1 MSTINNNY
9 RLQLRSHKEIFATR
23 ELAVDYIN
31 TFFAPDAL
39 HSEPTLYFYGNERNP
54 SSILAFG
61 VGNRRVSILD
71 CDSLKEQV
79 EVLSQSKEEVV
90 GISDDLQSVIK
101 ALGFRKDEN
110 RISDKVIYEPNR
122 RNLLL
127 ADVKSVSE
135 ALEVLS
141 QAIANATVVTFDDS
155 DTIEVVEKT
164 NRYTNKTDK
173 TFNVKISG
181 NGTEDTKTFNNNI
194 IGVKNDGIFGS
205 VDLEYNED
213 KNTLTFI
220 TSGLNDQGLFKDD
233 AKEKVIQLATPN
245 TSKIVHDGKTLDKVI
260 GELVK
265 TNDSSRLQGDE
276 SNSVITLVKEDLN
289 GGKTVTSEVKLSQ
302 DASILVSNGG
312 LSANIQIDVDKAQN
326 ELVLSVGSR
335 ETRVQLPG
343 LNILRG
349 ISYNARNKS
358 IVVEMANGSNPL
370 VIPVG
375 DMLATWGVSNNANSP
390 VRLSKL
396 TPNEAGGPE
405 TLTADVLLS
414 PTNNLLEVVGGELL
428 VSETRITNELIK
440 PEVEN
445 AKTQIENKI
454 STAVTSLEYLRGK
467 VDENK
472 TLIGELNEKF
482 ESIEQS
488 VATSNI
494 ELVNTS
500 NILKSELAKLDKTIE
515 DVESNTNLIN
525 LVRDTANTTL
535 VKVEE
540 LTNKV
545 KENSSSDEARE
556 KIFNDRFT
564 YLTDEIGKLKVT
576 DETAKQLLE
585 NAKQINLDQ
594 ETKINQNV
602 QEVARVKEQLATIT
616 EQIEDYE
623 ELDNKISSANS
634 LIQDVKSKYD
644 LVKAEVDGINASL
657 QSIPVT
663 IESIVETNN
672 PIKVEVTRENNNFKV
687 KSNID
692 ISEHSDNIILKK
704 NGTLFASGNSKD
716 HSVVYKGEV
725 KTVQDAI
732 GSITNDISK
741 LIFDV
746 ANASNASN
754 ASTGSNTNANNSG
767 STTNVTD
774 IEIRQSQNGYQLYVN
789 GVAKGAE
796 LSIERD
802 TFLKSGSYDSQSKEL
817 KLSIGS
823 KTSDNLSEVS
833 IPVADI
839 VVTTPNAGNGLQ
851 KDDTGYSIKVDTTS
865 SAGVLSVSNNGLKVD
880 LGNYAT
886 KTAVETVKNDLD
898 AVKNSIP
905 NNAGTG
911 NKLITNNDLEQR
923 IQQINNTGSTVA
935 NSDGSTLGI
944 VKGASNDT
952 GDIVTSNGSVSIK
965 LAEKPSVI
973 NGTTFDNTPASN
985 ALKTLQSGGLFL
997 DNVWDCGEY

>member
-1 MSTINNNY
+1 MNTINNNY

-71 CDSLKEQV
+71 CDDLKNQV
-79 EVLSQSKEEVV
+79 EELSQSKEEVKN
-90 GISDDLQSVIK
+90 INDDLESIIK
-101 ALGFRKDEN
+101 SLGFRKDEN
-110 RISDKVIYEPNR
+110 RINDKVVYEPNR

-127 ADVKSVSE
+127 AEVKTITE

-141 QAIANATVVTFDDS
+141 QAISNTTTITFDDS
-155 DTIEVVEKT
+155 DTIEVVEKV

-194 IGVKNDGIFGS
+194 IGVKDDGIFGS

-220 TSGLNDQGLFKDD
+220 TSGLNEQGLFKDD
-233 AKEKVIQLATPN
+233 AKEKVIQLTTPN
-245 TSKIVHDGKTLDKVI
+245 TSKIVHDGQTLDKVI
-260 GELVK
+260 GELIK
-265 TNDSSRLQGDE
+265 TNDSSRIQGDE

-289 GGKTVTSEVKLSQ
+289 GGKTITSEVKLSQ

-312 LSANIQIDVDKAQN
+312 LSANIQIDVDKTQN

-343 LNILRG
+343 INILRG

-358 IVVEMANGSNPL
+358 IIVEMANGTNPL

-375 DMLATWGVSNNANSP
+375 DMLATWAVSNSDNSP
-390 VRLSKL
+390 IRLNKL
-396 TPNEAGGPE
+396 TPNEAGGVE

-414 PTNNLLEVVGGELL
+414 PTNNLIEVVGGELL
-428 VSETRITNELIK
+428 VSDTRVVNEVVNPEIDKVRSELGLKITTNE
-440 PEVEN
+440 
-445 AKTQIENKI
+445 A
-454 STAVTSLEYLRGK
+454 SLEYLRGK
-467 VDENK
+467 VNENK
-472 TLIGELNEKF
+472 TLIDDLDKKY
-482 ESIEQS
+482 ESIGQS

-494 ELVNTS
+494 ELANTTNS
-500 NILKSELAKLDKTIE
+500 LRVELSKLEGVRDDI
-515 DVESNTNLIN
+515 ESNTNLIN

-535 VKVEE
+535 VKVDE
-540 LTNKV
+540 LTNKI
-545 KENSSSDEARE
+545 KENSSSDDARE

-585 NAKQINLDQ
+585 NAKQINLEQENKIDQ
-594 ETKINQNV
+594 NL
-602 QEVARVKEQLATIT
+602 QEVARVKEQLATIN

-623 ELDNKISSANS
+623 DLDNKISSTNS
-634 LIQDVKSKYD
+634 LVQDVKSKYD
-644 LVKAEVDGINASL
+644 LIKGEVDNINASL
-657 QSIPVT
+657 QNVPIT
-663 IESIVETNN
+663 IESVVETNN

-725 KTVQDAI
+725 KNVQEVI

-746 ANASNASN
+746 ANN
-754 ASTGSNTNANNSG
+754 SNTKVSD
-767 STTNVTD
+767 V
-774 IEIRQSQNGYQLYVN
+774 EIRKTLNGYQLYVD
-789 GVAKGAE
+789 GVSKGNE
-796 LSIERD
+796 LFVERD
-802 TFLKSGSYDSQSKEL
+802 TFLNSGRYDGQSKEL

-823 KTSDNLSEVS
+823 KDTNNISEVS
-833 IPVADI
+833 IPIADI
-839 VVTTPNAGNGLQ
+839 VVTSPNAGDGLV
-851 KDDTGYSIKVDTTS
+851 KNDNNSYSIKVDQTS
-865 SAGVLSVSNNGLKVD
+865 SADVLSVSTNGLKVD
-880 LGNYAT
+880 LSNYAN
-886 KTAVETVKNDLD
+886 KTVVESVNNELSNI
-898 AVKNSIP
+898 KNSLP
-905 NNAGTG
+905 NNANSG
-911 NKLITNNDLEQR
+911 NKLITNSDLNER
-923 IQQINNTGSTVA
+923 IQQTVV
-935 NSDGSTLGI
+935 NSNGSTLGI
-944 VKGASNDT
+944 VKGDTSDT
-952 GDIVTSNGSVSIK
+952 GDIVTNNGSVSIK

-973 NGTTFDNTPASN
+973 NGSTFDSTPESN